1 VYNLRTALLRVFTLF
16 LMLGVL
22 AAVYIMRS
30 RMPMDAG
37 LSIPAESERVRTAGS
52 WLDRRV
58 QEGLLALY
66 TFEEHRGQTLKDQTD
81 TPLDL
86 VATSNEPLVW
96 REGGLQLDGH
106 TILTSLSPAAKI
118 SSICRERHTFTIEAW
133 FTPASSESP
142 EEAYIIT
149 LSTPEARDL
158 ALGQGGIRGDA
169 AGRLIGRS
177 STASPTGKMCPVLA
191 CPDVLRPELTHLV
204 LTGAITGRRVLYLNG
219 QVVAS
224 DDVLGD
230 LSNWDPEG
238 QLSIGGDPNAPFGWQ
253 GRVHLAAI
261 YDHALSA
268 SEVRQNFAQG
278 MGSLGLRPED

>member
-86 VATSNEPLVW
+86 VATSSEPLVW

-118 SSICRERHTFTIEAW
+118 SSICRERHTFT
-133 FTPASSESP
+133 
-142 EEAYIIT
+142 YIIT